1 MDRGNDDDPTIDEM
15 RRRRALDGPSE
26 SDELVD
32 NEPIVLGPVSP
43 EDEIIARALAE
54 GKTQKEAGALV
65 NRAERTVRH
74 RLENPAVRRLR
85 DEYKVEKRERFTTAV
100 HAEAAKAVQTV
111 TAELNS
117 DIPSIRLRAAHE
129 LMSTAVRL
137 SARPE
142 SIDPGHERAVYGT
155 VLSNY
160 IQACVDVLP
169 PEVYQELA
177 KRITD
182 LNAATEL
189 LAATKTPIMNLKVV
203 VEKLDPNKAPKNYWE
218 VDEFV
223 EDPAGDG

>member
-117 DIPSIRLRAAHE
+117 DIPS
-129 LMSTAVRL
+129 
-137 SARPE
+137 
-142 SIDPGHERAVYGT
+142 
-155 VLSNY
+155 
-160 IQACVDVLP
+160 
-169 PEVYQELA
+169 
-177 KRITD
+177 
-182 LNAATEL
+182 
-189 LAATKTPIMNLKVV
+189 
-203 VEKLDPNKAPKNYWE
+203 
-218 VDEFV
+218 
-223 EDPAGDG
+223 